1 MQVMKKTVL
10 NLGHCQI
17 CARTNYE
24 KFFDLRITKAL
35 AASASRS
42 LPAQLLIHSLVR
54 LILGLVHRP
63 IQNLLGRIQGLADRL
78 MHPIEKGPD
87 YGLVDGLVLAGLC
100 LRMEKRRQMAFSLAP
115 RFFETFLDV
124 FLLKLSGLQLLLN
137 QPI

>member
-24 KFFDLRITKAL
+24 KCFAQPLLRP
-35 AASASRS
+35 
-42 LPAQLLIHSLVR
+42 PAPSPPQLLIHSLVR

-63 IQNLLGRIQGLADRL
+63 IQTLLGRIQGLADRL
-78 MHPIEKGPD
+78 MHPIEKGPH
-87 YGLVDGLVLAGLC
+87 YGLVDGLVLTGLC
-100 LRMEKRRQMAFSLAP
+100 LRMKKRRQMAFSLAP